1 MKFLAPVDKG
11 NPFSAHYLE
20 PEKSFMLFDGIQS
33 PQGTVVYSNSG
44 QLFFAPAD
52 PSGTPQTFHELKCIH
67 TARESLTGRASLRL
81 RHQIDTGIAGEHAV
95 IERVRDLDRGS
106 AGLIGNSFVSSWNA
120 ISPEGLSIL
129 EDFMGNPSNIV
140 SMPFDRRVL
149 WAGKVAVGS
158 GQDTIVITGLTHYS
172 DPEYVQAF
180 AFQGNEKPR
189 RIPANSNPEKNLKA
203 HRIIIGFE
211 SMAELK
217 FEYYDTGQR
226 YMLSADV
233 EEMPHAELEG
243 LLKIG
248 AIPNVQRSP
257 SALMTPF
264 TLDGGP
270 R

>member
-1 MKFLAPVDKG
+1 
-11 NPFSAHYLE
+11 
-20 PEKSFMLFDGIQS
+20 
-33 PQGTVVYSNSG
+33 
-44 QLFFAPAD
+44 
-52 PSGTPQTFHELKCIH
+52 LKCIH

-257 SALMTPF
+257 SAFHLGRRPALTSRSLQQPV
-264 TLDGGP
+264 TAEHVLDTADGLTRPLFIFDQCETHETIAEFAKANTG
-270 R
+270 